1 MTPLAVLLLAAGTY
15 AFRAC
20 GPVLHRR
27 RGAVLAG
34 AAGAVG
40 VRDRAA
46 VRAGRDLGTH
56 RRSRLRRLVPARGGA
71 GRRRAGG
78 PAGAGPGGRGG
89 GPGPPRGAPAGWAG
103 AAPPPPPGDVGGRAP
118 L

>member
-1 MTPLAVLLLAAGTY
+1 VLTAAPERGGPRMTPLAVLLLAAGTC
-15 AFRAC
+15 AFRGC

-56 RRSRLRRLVPARGGA
+56 RRSRLRRRSRPAGVLAGGVLA
-71 GRRRAGG
+71 ARRA
-78 PAGAGPGGRGG
+78 PFLVAV
-89 GPGPPRGAPAGWAG
+89 
-103 AAPPPPPGDVGGRAP
+103 AAAVATTAMLRLLG
-118 L
+118 LS